1 MRFFNIPNKKLFLE
15 MNWALIIATI
25 ILFSIG
31 FVNLYSASSIRFEDG
46 IIHTPFYERQLI
58 WGGIGIIILFAI
70 SFINYKA
77 LESFSL
83 PFYLIVLILLALVP
97 VLGKTVYGAQRW
109 LDLGGFSI
117 QPGEFAKFSV
127 LLMEA
132 KYLSKDG
139 ESLGWIRLF
148 KSLLIGLVPFA
159 LIAKQPDLGTALT
172 VLFLIGG
179 MALFHGIKWKVL
191 RICLII
197 IPLLIPLSWFA
208 LHDYQQERIKT
219 FLDPTRDPRGAG
231 YHIIQSQIAIGS
243 GQLTGKGFQE
253 GTQSQLRFLPE
264 KHTDFAV
271 AVLGEEWGF
280 VGSVSVV
287 VIFCF
292 FLFSIY
298 STISVARDRFSSTLC
313 AGIFFYFFWQVLV
326 NTGMVVGLM
335 PVVGIPLPFIS
346 YGGTAMVVNCIFIGI
361 VLSVSV
367 NRFVFKA

>member
-280 VGSVSVV
+280 VVSVSVV